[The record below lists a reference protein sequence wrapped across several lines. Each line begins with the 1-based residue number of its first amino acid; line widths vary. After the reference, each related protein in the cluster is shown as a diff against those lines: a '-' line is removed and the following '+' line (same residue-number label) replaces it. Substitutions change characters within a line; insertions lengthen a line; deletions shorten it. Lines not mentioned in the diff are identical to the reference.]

1 MTNLQRVIETVLQLH
16 LRRGS
21 WIHREISS
29 LDLDVDESSYEQKF
43 TIDIDISQIRRK
55 CSNYGLK
62 HAYFP
67 VYWRRKGPMYSI
79 SCRAADGRALQILNR
94 EFNEKF
100 SEDLFWKRCNVQFK
114 NKLPEISE
122 SLKEFVRDG
131 VCSTVEEIENCRYPS
146 DNLDKSDKDVW
157 NKLMKDVAIRNLWT
171 TILECH
177 IVVVR
182 VPKQADGSIVK
193 LSEIRNYDVKSAS
206 QRFRFN
212 PFSPVVKVVCNVPS
226 PQRVKLLVPKDV
238 RILRCRAAKDKH
250 LIKMEVFGNG
260 HWARRYSNKAP
271 GSSDWNIYLAPKR
284 SDLLVP
290 GFVMSIIAL
299 ISCYFWWHLE
309 SKMSGKLADNV
320 LFAFMLTILPVLAG
334 VVLSRSS
341 SSYIYRRATGSYVW
355 HLLTMSVLWFAF
367 TALPTT
373 PYSRGPFPLI
383 PKPVSQAIVSIIDY
397 SRELFLALICLCLL
411 LFAMA
416 IVASTER
423 ITSFFITNR
432 NKLIRFMLQNLQSR
446 LTE

>member
-1 MTNLQRVIETVLQLH
+1 
-16 LRRGS
+16 
-21 WIHREISS
+21 
-29 LDLDVDESSYEQKF
+29 
-43 TIDIDISQIRRK
+43 
-55 CSNYGLK
+55 
-62 HAYFP
+62 
-67 VYWRRKGPMYSI
+67 MYSI

-114 NKLPEISE
+114 NKLSEISE

-260 HWARRYSNKAP
+260 RWARRYSNKAP

-299 ISCYFWWHLE
+299 I
-309 SKMSGKLADNV
+309 
-320 LFAFMLTILPVLAG
+320 
-334 VVLSRSS
+334 
-341 SSYIYRRATGSYVW
+341 
-355 HLLTMSVLWFAF
+355 
-367 TALPTT
+367 
-373 PYSRGPFPLI
+373 
-383 PKPVSQAIVSIIDY
+383 
-397 SRELFLALICLCLL
+397 
-411 LFAMA
+411 
-416 IVASTER
+416 
-423 ITSFFITNR
+423 
-432 NKLIRFMLQNLQSR
+432 
-446 LTE
+446 